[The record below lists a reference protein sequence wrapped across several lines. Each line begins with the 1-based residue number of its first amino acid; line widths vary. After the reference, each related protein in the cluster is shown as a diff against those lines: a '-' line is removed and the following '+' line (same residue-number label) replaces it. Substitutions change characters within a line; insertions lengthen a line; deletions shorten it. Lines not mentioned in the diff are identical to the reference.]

1 MSSSSRSV
9 STSRPNHR
17 ASLALIAALGGVVV
31 IPAAVL
37 LSRQTG
43 KIHLLDAVWGIP
55 IGMALSVGALLL
67 ARGARGRIRRTL
79 ERAGGGGRVRATTWL
94 AVAGIAIALSASI
107 AVGFYELLVRL
118 EH

>member
-1 MSSSSRSV
+1 VASRTAT
-9 STSRPNHR
+9 TSRPNHR
-17 ASLALIAALGGVVV
+17 ASLALIAALGGVIVV
-31 IPAAVL
+31 PGAVL

-55 IGMALSVGALLL
+55 IGMALSVAALLL
-67 ARGARGRIRRTL
+67 ARGARGRIRRSL
-79 ERAGGGGRVRATTWL
+79 ERAGGSGRLRATRWL
-94 AVAGIAIALSASI
+94 AVAGISIALAASI